1 MFAYLRNSD
10 HSLKRLVVVGG
21 DNPQVRIV
29 SNTALTY
36 LLRQPHQKLAILSW
50 FPILSLALGPH
61 SQTKENNYDH
71 P

>member
-10 HSLKRLVVVGG
+10 HSLKRHVVVGR

-29 SNTALTY
+29 SNALTY
-36 LLRQPHQKLAILSW
+36 LVRQPHQKLAILSW

-61 SQTKENNYDH
+61 SQT
-71 P
+71 